1 MSKEKEE
8 KLKKLGK
15 ELIEIQ
21 VSRSLGVLLP
31 EDVER
36 VQEIRKELAELEL
49 S

>member
-8 KLKKLGK
+8 KIKKLGK